1 MTKTALLL
9 VLLAT
14 LAACNT
20 VAGVGQ
26 DITGA
31 AHSVGNMVGG

>member
-31 AHSVGNMVGG
+31 AHKVGNMVGG